1 MRNNGEDSGQVG
13 EIEVILHEYDS
24 LHSEIVSRT
33 DSRFQLI
40 GFLGLAATLLGITGL
55 STSARVIL
63 IVAALIVFI
72 GIWVY
77 FGLYIKRC
85 SERLR

>member
-1 MRNNGEDSGQVG
+1 M
-13 EIEVILHEYDS
+13 
-24 LHSEIVSRT
+24 
-33 DSRFQLI
+33 
-40 GFLGLAATLLGITGL
+40 LLRITGL

-85 SERLR
+85 AERLREIEDEVNERPGRPVLVWES